1 MPQDLESDHSPR
13 STFKPARRFSAQVDS
28 QPRSIL
34 FSDGVDDFGYV
45 LDDHLVQSRE
55 GRYVLAGE
63 VVRPCDNGY
72 ARTGLKIV
80 VKAFSDPNVAAK
92 EASILKWACTDNEC
106 ALRLPK
112 LLDVLQDQDTFYLVY
127 EFISGGDLFDRI
139 RLMNG
144 ACVPEALAVQW
155 MSDLLHC
162 LEGLHR
168 QGIAHMDLS
177 PEVRRYLKTMWFL
190 RFA

>member
-1 MPQDLESDHSPR
+1 MPQSLKREDSI
-13 STFKPARRFSAQVDS
+13 STFKLANRVSAQIDS
-28 QPRSIL
+28 QLRSIL
-34 FSDGVDDFGYV
+34 FPHGLEEQVLHGY
-45 LDDHLVQSRE
+45 LLGDPLVQSRE

-63 VVRPCDNGY
+63 VVCRNVYDNGY

-80 VKAFSDPNVAAK
+80 VKAFSNPTVAAK
-92 EASILKWACTDNEC
+92 EASILKRASIDQEC

-112 LLDVLQDQDTFYLVY
+112 LLDALQGDDTFYLVY
-127 EFISGGDLFDRI
+127 ECIEGGDLFDRI

-162 LEGLHR
+162 LTGLHR
-168 QGIAHMDLS
+168 QGIAH
-177 PEVRRYLKTMWFL
+177 
-190 RFA
+190 A